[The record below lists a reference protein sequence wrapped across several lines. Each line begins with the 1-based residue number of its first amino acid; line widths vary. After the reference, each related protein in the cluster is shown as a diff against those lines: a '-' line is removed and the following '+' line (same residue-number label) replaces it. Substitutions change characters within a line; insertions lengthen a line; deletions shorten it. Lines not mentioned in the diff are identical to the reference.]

1 MAKRTRS
8 SKKRRSRQHD
18 LPAVT
23 TIQETVLPVA
33 TESAPPARNRI
44 HALVIAVV
52 MTLSAGLYA
61 WTVDFPMVFDDHT
74 YLMDN
79 PFFKDA
85 SGFRHLTS
93 NITEFARRPAQMGL
107 DPDLATNFILRPVAY
122 ASFYLNYALDDFHPR
137 WFRVLNILIH
147 AANSIL
153 VYALLNVLLRRFVTD
168 GSLQRSSRL
177 FIAAT
182 SALLF
187 AAHPLAIESVT
198 YIVQRFTSLVVL
210 FSLLAL
216 WLYFISLS
224 AKSRLGAW
232 SLRAGAVLALLL
244 AMQTKECSFT
254 VPFMAVLLDWLVR
267 GTRLRLAV
275 FRALPLLLCAPVIPL
290 LVIFTAAAQNGGT
303 FDLPAAINIVNSR
316 DAPLNHW
323 HYIVTQLTVVA
334 HYLRLLFW
342 PVGLNLD
349 PEWPQY
355 ESLWQG
361 PVLTALGAL
370 TGLIATAWWMSRR
383 FRGDVRFALGF
394 AFTLWFF
401 ITVSVSSGLVPLPD
415 LMAEHRS
422 YMPSIGIFV
431 LAACLLDWLRKARIH
446 SAVARML
453 VPAVVVICVGAL
465 SWKTCLRNEVW
476 RTHESLWENTVA
488 KSPGKYRTWG
498 NLGAAYSF
506 SGKEEEAVKCY
517 REALKVEPRFQN
529 GLLNLSNSLLKLNRP
544 QESLENTLKL
554 IQMDQSAASKP
565 PVAYTLGLGLAGVG
579 RLDEAAEIFKQ
590 LAIAVPNDP
599 QPHKALGFIY
609 RHKRQPQRAL
619 DHYHQAAK
627 LQTPDAYLLSAI
639 KDTEAVLINTASNR

>member
-349 PEWPQY
+349 PEWP
-355 ESLWQG
+355 
-361 PVLTALGAL
+361 P
-370 TGLIATAWWMSRR
+370 I
-383 FRGDVRFALGF
+383 
-394 AFTLWFF
+394 
-401 ITVSVSSGLVPLPD
+401 
-415 LMAEHRS
+415 
-422 YMPSIGIFV
+422 
-431 LAACLLDWLRKARIH
+431 
-446 SAVARML
+446 
-453 VPAVVVICVGAL
+453 
-465 SWKTCLRNEVW
+465 
-476 RTHESLWENTVA
+476 
-488 KSPGKYRTWG
+488 
-498 NLGAAYSF
+498 
-506 SGKEEEAVKCY
+506 
-517 REALKVEPRFQN
+517 
-529 GLLNLSNSLLKLNRP
+529 
-544 QESLENTLKL
+544 
-554 IQMDQSAASKP
+554 
-565 PVAYTLGLGLAGVG
+565 
-579 RLDEAAEIFKQ
+579 
-590 LAIAVPNDP
+590 
-599 QPHKALGFIY
+599 
-609 RHKRQPQRAL
+609 
-619 DHYHQAAK
+619 
-627 LQTPDAYLLSAI
+627 
-639 KDTEAVLINTASNR
+639 